1 MSQTSSP
8 CFPFLRLA
16 RLLCF
21 LRCLSLSLSLSF
33 PSHSLHSSTWNKCM
47 LVLVAPVAMLV
58 STGLRGLA
66 DLWCSTTRERLAVS
80 AGTCYCFLYSIQA
93 SPRGSLF
100 PRVTLPWSTIDYV
113 SDFICMNDLC
123 LSFALHSSD
132 EEMLIQF
139 CPKAMMVFFYMY
151 DESWEMHYKRNSH
164 FDRWKGEFS
173 YHTSSLGLIIKHL
186 CYESKIKR
194 SWAGGGFFFFFLTSL
209 WCVCLSVCTWWKSA
223 ERHGP
228 SPQPI
233 FLSTDIEGLQNK
245 G

>member
-1 MSQTSSP
+1 
-8 CFPFLRLA
+8 
-16 RLLCF
+16 
-21 LRCLSLSLSLSF
+21 
-33 PSHSLHSSTWNKCM
+33 M

-100 PRVTLPWSTIDYV
+100 PCVTLPWSTIDYV
-113 SDFICMNDLC
+113 SNFICMNDLC
-123 LSFALHSSD
+123 LSFALHSSN

-139 CPKAMMVFFYMY
+139 CPKAVIFFYMY
-151 DESWEMHYKRNSH
+151 DESWELHYKRSSH

-194 SWAGGGFFFFFLTSL
+194 SWAGGGFFFFLNSL
-209 WCVCLSVCTWWKSA
+209 WCVCLSALDERVLKGTVHPLSPYFYPLTQKVCKTKAKGSRVMKWQCSQWLIQA
-223 ERHGP
+223 EACFVVG
-228 SPQPI
+228 QECA
-233 FLSTDIEGLQNK
+233 D
-245 G
+245 